1 MKKKRWLFR
10 LFRRRVI
17 AALMILLQIA
27 VLALAITK
35 WSRAPWFALGMWV
48 FSAVV
53 IVYIVLKRDKRVAI
67 LPWIVLCLA
76 FPVFGGLFYF
86 TFHLGASPR
95 FIRRGVKGLTGHI
108 APPPAA
114 AGTLEAAEREYPEHA
129 RLMRYLCSAEGFS
142 VYDKTEVTYLC
153 SGEEKLR
160 ALTEALSLARHYIF
174 LEYFIIEDGI
184 MWEQVHAILKEKA
197 AAGVKVRMIYDDV
210 GCFLRLPA
218 DFSKQMER
226 EGIECA
232 VFNPFRPVLTSLHNH
247 RDHRKIVV
255 IDGVLA
261 FTGGAN
267 LADEYINAVQR
278 FGHWKDAA
286 VRLRGEAARAFAAIF
301 MENWCLCRGKAE
313 DAAPYLSCDPTNMP
327 DVPTSGYVQPYADTP
342 LDDRAVGEEIY
353 LSVISAARET
363 LYITTPYFIVEDA
376 MVRALVNAAKSGV
389 DVRIVTPHIGDK
401 RLVHMATRSYYRDLT
416 AGGVRVYEYTKG
428 FIHSKTVVSDGNI
441 SVVGTTNFD
450 YRSLFYHFE
459 CGTVIYGEKT
469 AEALR
474 LDFENVLAVSREIG
488 AKECK
493 RGPIR
498 RLLGDLLRIFSPLM

>member
-1 MKKKRWLFR
+1 MKKRWLFR
-10 LFRRRVI
+10 LFHRRVI
-17 AALMILLQIA
+17 VAFMILLQLA
-27 VLALAITK
+27 FLALLVTQWAKT
-35 WSRAPWFALGMWV
+35 PWIGFAMWV
-48 FSAVV
+48 LSAVV
-53 IVYIVLKRDKRVAI
+53 IVHIVLKREKRVAI

-108 APPPAA
+108 EPPPLPD
-114 AGTLEAAEREYPEHA
+114 TLAEAERAHPEHT
-129 RLMRYLCSAEGFS
+129 RLLRYLACAENYP
-142 VYDKTEVTYLC
+142 VYNRTEVTYLP
-153 SGEEKLR
+153 SGESMLE
-160 ALTEALSLARHYIF
+160 ALTEALSSAHRYIF
-174 LEYFIIEDGI
+174 LEYFIIEDGV
-184 MWEQVHAILKEKA
+184 MWEQIHAIIREKA
-197 AAGVKVRMIYDDV
+197 AMGVKVRLIYDDV

-218 DFSKQMER
+218 DFAKQMER

-232 VFNPFRPVLTSLHNH
+232 VFNPFRPLLTSLHNH
-247 RDHRKIVV
+247 RDHRKIAV
-255 IDGVLA
+255 IDGEIA

-267 LADEYINAVQR
+267 LADEYINAVDR

-286 VRLRGEAARAFAAIF
+286 VRLVGEGARAFAAIF

-313 DAAPYLSCDPTNMP
+313 DAAPYLSCDPTRMP
-327 DVPTSGYVQPYADTP
+327 DVQQGSYVQPYADTP

-353 LSVISAARET
+353 LAVIAAARKT

-401 RLVHMATRSYYRDLT
+401 RLVHMATRSYYRELT
-416 AGGVRVYEYTKG
+416 EGGVRVYEYAKG

-450 YRSLFYHFE
+450 YRSLCYHFE
-459 CGTVIYGEKT
+459 CGTVVYDSKT
-469 AEALR
+469 AAALEE
-474 LDFENVLAVSREIG
+474 DFARVLSVSREIG
-488 AKECK
+488 AQECR
-493 RGPIR
+493 RGILR
-498 RLLGDLLRIFSPLM
+498 RLLGDILRIFSPLM